1 MRECAILSPRLGPRR
16 RSLVVVGATD
26 RVAAR
31 AMRSRSRGLPAN
43 DATRETR
50 AIESI
55 DRRPLPSRRPP
66 SSSSR
71 RAAADRPTDRPT
83 FHTFHTFIRAYVH
96 TYYIGLCRVLYGGHV
111 RRQHVTRC
119 WRDVRRASRVVSSRI
134 GRGIRAIHVAWGRGV
149 DRARDVRDATPTPRA
164 RHHRSRPSI
173 DRDHRSIE
181 TTDRSIGVDAAL
193 VRAGCARVRWRRR
206 SRARR
211 R

>member
-1 MRECAILSPRLGPRR
+1 MHVFIHAPHACI
-16 RSLVVVGATD
+16 
-26 RVAAR
+26 
-31 AMRSRSRGLPAN
+31 
-43 DATRETR
+43 
-50 AIESI
+50 SI
-55 DRRPLPSRRPP
+55 C
-66 SSSSR
+66 
-71 RAAADRPTDRPT
+71 
-83 FHTFHTFIRAYVH
+83 IRAYVH

-181 TTDRSIGVDAAL
+181 TTDRSRPPIDRSVWM
-193 VRAGCARVRWRRR
+193 RRWCARDARACGGDDD
-206 SRARR
+206 RARVVDESRVRGRGDDGAGGDADGDVFDRARGERTETRGDWIR

>member
-16 RSLVVVGATD
+16 RALVVVGATD

-31 AMRSRSRGLPAN
+31 AMRERSRGLPAN

-66 SSSSR
+66 SSSSSSSSR
-71 RAAADRPTDRPT
+71 RRPTDV
-83 FHTFHTFIRAYVH
+83 HTCIRAYVH